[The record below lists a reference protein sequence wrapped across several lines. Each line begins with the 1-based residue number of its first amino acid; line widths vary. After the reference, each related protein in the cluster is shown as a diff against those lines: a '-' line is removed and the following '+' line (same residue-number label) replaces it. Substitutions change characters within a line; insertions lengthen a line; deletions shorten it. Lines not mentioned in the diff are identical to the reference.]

1 MRTDQTV
8 IGQRRHWNLVKKLGE
23 GDAGEVYQ
31 VESMLEGLTAI
42 LKRPRKSSFFSE
54 VLRQAD
60 QIKNEGSILEG
71 LSNISIPN
79 QDIHL
84 SIPKLLDQNL
94 PEFGLGEHTFIIIEQ
109 AAGLD
114 LKLLGQILH
123 FGLAEEMKVPASSE
137 IQLFIDQWSQ
147 YSEFPEQ
154 LLTRILYGIIG
165 FLETIHT
172 IESRDEKNKIFGFLW
187 NDVKPE
193 HIYWDPMHTRVTM
206 IDWGNS
212 QLLEADGN
220 TSDRKFSRMD
230 DFYQYIHEMGRFLS
244 EVNPGLCSRLEWP
257 QEVSPGTTFDD
268 CVQPLKERLATSYE
282 IVQDQLRV
290 LRKEEA
296 SLFDLSR
303 PEQEHFSQINELHGR
318 LAAFGE
324 IPDIPSEISFLSR
337 GALISASEYRL
348 DMFQQVCE
356 KAAQLPTS
364 SSNKWRLLI
373 EIAGIARQ
381 PHPNSAEQ
389 IQATFSNALAAG
401 VADDWPSLLW
411 ELFKFIDVGPYP
423 AWWDLVSHKVRQ
435 VALSMDQEDLPPSAV
450 VSRLFSTLQTAI
462 LQKDENHQDSVSE
475 GEERPTFLGTN
486 EDLLRIFRE
495 EVVRK
500 WKEVEPAPPN
510 SGIDYRA
517 IDGMVA
523 DLESLMPGTRDKL
536 EKVLSQPKAQVE
548 AVLSAWNQKD
558 FELTRRGL
566 RMILIWDPDRCRLL
580 TAERAIEAAP
590 RWLSLVHNGAG
601 KDKPFYDYLT
611 SVELAGRNL
620 RNQVGPAQ
628 WLDAILEAL
637 KRLRKGTRSAD
648 LLIEYPEILHEIP
661 WLNEYRSREILSLPR
676 TRPLKVERDPTT
688 PYQPTT
694 VTGVV
699 ESRLGL
705 DKDLHLGETLDT
717 WLPEAVGSSARVFAG
732 YLRIP
737 SGSTKTYAFKIMRP
751 DRVEYALPLFKEE
764 IQILTMLRDVQ
775 GTTPL
780 VECGLLRIKDGLVF
794 PSEASQD
801 SAAQLQGELIR
812 YGIEEIQNYLTSI
825 ERYLASGWL
834 PYLALV
840 KRNHENN
847 LICYCDAGYTHGW
860 FLPLRESLLL
870 GIQICDILQSAHDR
884 NIAYR
889 DHKILHYYWNPE
901 SHGVAVIDWNIAKRV
916 PQGLSEAEKQF
927 DIVQFGARAL
937 HHILTGRPVQGSLP
951 LGPNRPEDIEGA
963 STRYPVNWTYDD
975 ERLPNQLKNIL
986 EQILN
991 QGYTQVRDIRKDLVA
1006 LYSQFS
1012 STAQEPGNI

>member
-1 MRTDQTV
+1 
-8 IGQRRHWNLVKKLGE
+8 
-23 GDAGEVYQ
+23 
-31 VESMLEGLTAI
+31 
-42 LKRPRKSSFFSE
+42 
-54 VLRQAD
+54 
-60 QIKNEGSILEG
+60 
-71 LSNISIPN
+71 
-79 QDIHL
+79 
-84 SIPKLLDQNL
+84 
-94 PEFGLGEHTFIIIEQ
+94 
-109 AAGLD
+109 
-114 LKLLGQILH
+114 
-123 FGLAEEMKVPASSE
+123 
-137 IQLFIDQWSQ
+137 
-147 YSEFPEQ
+147 
-154 LLTRILYGIIG
+154 
-165 FLETIHT
+165 
-172 IESRDEKNKIFGFLW
+172 
-187 NDVKPE
+187 
-193 HIYWDPMHTRVTM
+193 
-206 IDWGNS
+206 
-212 QLLEADGN
+212 
-220 TSDRKFSRMD
+220 
-230 DFYQYIHEMGRFLS
+230 
-244 EVNPGLCSRLEWP
+244 
-257 QEVSPGTTFDD
+257 
-268 CVQPLKERLATSYE
+268 
-282 IVQDQLRV
+282 
-290 LRKEEA
+290 
-296 SLFDLSR
+296 
-303 PEQEHFSQINELHGR
+303 
-318 LAAFGE
+318 
-324 IPDIPSEISFLSR
+324 
-337 GALISASEYRL
+337 
-348 DMFQQVCE
+348 
-356 KAAQLPTS
+356 
-364 SSNKWRLLI
+364 
-373 EIAGIARQ
+373 
-381 PHPNSAEQ
+381 
-389 IQATFSNALAAG
+389 
-401 VADDWPSLLW
+401 
-411 ELFKFIDVGPYP
+411 
-423 AWWDLVSHKVRQ
+423 
-435 VALSMDQEDLPPSAV
+435 
-450 VSRLFSTLQTAI
+450 
-462 LQKDENHQDSVSE
+462 
-475 GEERPTFLGTN
+475 
-486 EDLLRIFRE
+486 
-495 EVVRK
+495 
-500 WKEVEPAPPN
+500 
-510 SGIDYRA
+510 
-517 IDGMVA
+517 
-523 DLESLMPGTRDKL
+523 
-536 EKVLSQPKAQVE
+536 
-548 AVLSAWNQKD
+548 
-558 FELTRRGL
+558 
-566 RMILIWDPDRCRLL
+566 MILIWDPDRCRLL

-801 SAAQLQGELIR
+801 SAAHLQGELIR